1 MEYDI
6 NRPPLKRA
14 HSVNSAAEIIGA
26 GRDAV
31 YAAIRSGVLK
41 ARKFGRRT
49 LILDEDL
56 TAFLRSL
63 PELNLKGDQA

>member
-1 MEYDI
+1 M
-6 NRPPLKRA
+6 NPNVGKRA
-14 HSVNSAAEIIGA
+14 YSLNNAAEQIGA
-26 GRDAV
+26 GRDAI
-31 YAAIRSGVLK
+31 YAAIRTRALK

-63 PELNLKGDQA
+63 PELDLKGNQA

>member
-1 MEYDI
+1 M
-6 NRPPLKRA
+6 NLTKRA
-14 HSVNSAAEIIGA
+14 YSINSAAEIIGA

-31 YAAIRSGVLK
+31 YAAIRSGRLI

-63 PELNLKGDQA
+63 PELDLKGNHA

>member
-1 MEYDI
+1 M
-6 NRPPLKRA
+6 NQTKRA
-14 HSVNSAAEIIGA
+14 HSIKSAAESMDA

-31 YAAIRSGVLK
+31 YAAIRSGLLK
-41 ARKFGRRT
+41 AKKYGRRT

-63 PELNLKGDQA
+63 PELDLKGNQA

>member
-1 MEYDI
+1 M
-6 NRPPLKRA
+6 NLTKRA
-14 HSVNSAAEIIGA
+14 HSINSAAESMGT

-31 YAAIRSGVLK
+31 YNAIRSGLLK
-41 ARKFGRRT
+41 AKKYGRRT

-63 PELNLKGDQA
+63 PELDLKGNQL

>member
-1 MEYDI
+1 MNPTVI
-6 NRPPLKRA
+6 KRA
-14 HSVNSAAEIIGA
+14 YSINSAAEMISA
-26 GRDAV
+26 GRDGV
-31 YAAIRSGVLK
+31 YLAIRTGVLK

-63 PELNLKGDQA
+63 PELDLKGNLA